1 MSPARRA
8 RAAQYSGLVT
18 SLLPLL
24 LLAAVLSAGHK
35 GRVEP
40 GDWGGRGARLTVAKD
55 GARLELDCAHGSL
68 GAMTLEEG
76 RFDVAGRFAREH
88 GGPTRKGEA
97 EDTVPARYRGS
108 VQGHT
113 MTLEVVLE
121 DEGGQTVGPFE
132 LTFGGQARLMKCR

>member
-8 RAAQYSGLVT
+8 RAPQYSGLVT

-97 EDTVPARYRGS
+97 EDTAPARYRGS

-121 DEGGQTVGPFE
+121 AEGGQTMGPFE
-132 LTFGGQARLMKCR
+132 LTLGGNARLMKCR